1 MEMPMKAVIERRCW
15 AAALLLTGLASS
27 VFGIR
32 DAEASSMNG
41 TWRIENLVLDIFD
54 CQLQV
59 CGRIVWIGDPSRRP
73 SQCGRTIVWGLSPSG
88 PAEWKGGSIFDP
100 DDGNT
105 YRLSASFQSDGTL
118 HARIFRGIELFGKTK
133 VLKRVD
139 ISALS
144 GRC

>member
-73 SQCGRTIVWGLSPSG
+73 SQCGRTIVWAGLC
-88 PAEWKGGSIFDP
+88 GGAAGERRKSSIP
-100 DDGNT
+100 G
-105 YRLSASFQSDGTL
+105 
-118 HARIFRGIELFGKTK
+118 
-133 VLKRVD
+133 
-139 ISALS
+139 ISALVRRWLGGGGCS
-144 GRC
+144 GLVRTRD